1 MEGLIPFLLHAM
13 KKQRPQHSY
22 RSLSE
27 NSTRSYHLLM
37 AAGESVEGSSHRR
50 TRSEFQ
56 PPSINFLEQRS
67 GLEYF
72 SHTKS
77 FSKGYKSSPSNVD
90 NGLRHRDP
98 ISTTNF
104 KK

>member
-27 NSTRSYHLLM
+27 NSTRSYHLLLS
-37 AAGESVEGSSHRR
+37 GESVEGSSHRR

-56 PPSINFLEQRS
+56 PPSVDFLQQRS
-67 GLEYF
+67 GLQYI

-77 FSKGYKSSPSNVD
+77 FSKGYKAPPSNVD
-90 NGLRHRDP
+90 NGLRQRGP
-98 ISTTNF
+98 ISTTNYN
-104 KK
+104 K

>member
-1 MEGLIPFLLHAM
+1 MDGLIPFLFHAM
-13 KKQRPQHSY
+13 KKRRTQHSY

-27 NSTRSYHLLM
+27 NSTRSYHLLRG
-37 AAGESVEGSSHRR
+37 GESVEGSSHRR
-50 TRSEFQ
+50 TRSEFL
-56 PPSINFLEQRS
+56 PPSVDFLEQRSS

-77 FSKGYKSSPSNVD
+77 FSKVCKSSPNVV
-90 NGLRHRDP
+90 NGLRQMGP
-98 ISTTNF
+98 ISTTNL

>member
-1 MEGLIPFLLHAM
+1 MEGLIPYLLHAM

-27 NSTRSYHLLM
+27 NSTRSYHLLRG
-37 AAGESVEGSSHRR
+37 GESVEGSSHRR

-56 PPSINFLEQRS
+56 PPSVDFLEQRSS

-72 SHTKS
+72 SHAKS
-77 FSKGYKSSPSNVD
+77 FSKGCKSSPNVD
-90 NGLRHRDP
+90 NGSRQRGP
-98 ISTTNF
+98 ISTTNL